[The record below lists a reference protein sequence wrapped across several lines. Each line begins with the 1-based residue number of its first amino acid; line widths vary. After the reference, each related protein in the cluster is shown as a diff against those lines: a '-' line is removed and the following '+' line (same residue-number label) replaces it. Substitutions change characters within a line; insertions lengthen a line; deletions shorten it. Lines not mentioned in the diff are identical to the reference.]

1 MSIINPSQ
9 ARKVLYQLLKDVNKT
24 NEPIYIS
31 GKNEDSEAVMISKKD
46 WNAIQET
53 LYLQSS
59 GVADVVQ
66 QREKKWVCCIGGYRL
81 GYFIKLAKYA
91 TKDLKN
97 LKSAYL
103 DKKFKELMILLQNNP
118 FQNPLP
124 YEKLIENLKDKYSR
138 RLNIQHR
145 IVYSVD
151 NNIKEIIIWSVWT
164 HYER

>member
-1 MSIINPSQ
+1 M
-9 ARKVLYQLLKDVNKT
+9 
-24 NEPIYIS
+24 
-31 GKNEDSEAVMISKKD
+31 
-46 WNAIQET
+46 
-53 LYLQSS
+53 
-59 GVADVVQ
+59 
-66 QREKKWVCCIGGYRL
+66 

-151 NNIKEIIIWSVWT
+151 NNTKEIIIWSSWT